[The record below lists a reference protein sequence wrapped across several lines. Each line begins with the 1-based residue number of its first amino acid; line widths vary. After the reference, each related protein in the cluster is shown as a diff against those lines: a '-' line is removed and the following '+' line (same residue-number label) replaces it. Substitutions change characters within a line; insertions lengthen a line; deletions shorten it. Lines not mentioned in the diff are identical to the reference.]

1 MDIRASTPRARR
13 FVIPVGVRFRP
24 PCEPAW
30 REGRA
35 INISHTG
42 VLFEPSGSV
51 PMLDEPVEICLQLSA
66 LAPDAADIV
75 CVGRI
80 VRMAGAGDGNIEP
93 SVASTIVSYWFLP
106 RT

>member
-1 MDIRASTPRARR
+1 MDIHLSAPRARR
-13 FVIPVGVRFRP
+13 FPLHVPVRFRP
-24 PCEPAW
+24 PCEAGW

-42 VLFEPSGSV
+42 VLFQPKGPV
-51 PMLDEPVEICLQLSA
+51 PMLDEPVEICVQLSA
-66 LAPDAADIV
+66 LTPDAADIV

-80 VRMAGAGDGNIEP
+80 VRMAGPGDGSIEP

-106 RT
+106 GA